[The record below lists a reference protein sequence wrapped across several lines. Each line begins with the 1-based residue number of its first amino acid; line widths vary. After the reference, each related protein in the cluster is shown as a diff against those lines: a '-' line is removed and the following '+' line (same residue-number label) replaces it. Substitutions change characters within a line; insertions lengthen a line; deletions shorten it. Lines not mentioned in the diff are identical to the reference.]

1 MAGGGVRGEGT
12 GIAHG
17 TITQV
22 GSIIKAFHLFT
33 EEYLRAGG
41 ITTGTIAGKGIHG
54 TTTEY
59 PTDNSNGTGAVGKR
73 ADTGK
78 SSKPGASMA

>member
-17 TITQV
+17 ATTQV

-54 TTTEY
+54 TTIEY
-59 PTDNSNGTGAVGKR
+59 LTDKLNGTGAVGKR
-73 ADTGK
+73 AGTGK
-78 SSKPGASMA
+78 SNKRGASMA

>member
-1 MAGGGVRGEGT
+1 MVGGGVRGKGA

-17 TITQV
+17 TTIQA
-22 GSIIKAFHLFT
+22 GSIITASHLFT

-41 ITTGTIAGKGIHG
+41 ITTGTIAGKGNRG

-59 PTDNSNGTGAVGKR
+59 PTGKLNGTGAAGKR
-73 ADTGK
+73 TGTGK
-78 SSKPGASMA
+78 SNKRGASMA